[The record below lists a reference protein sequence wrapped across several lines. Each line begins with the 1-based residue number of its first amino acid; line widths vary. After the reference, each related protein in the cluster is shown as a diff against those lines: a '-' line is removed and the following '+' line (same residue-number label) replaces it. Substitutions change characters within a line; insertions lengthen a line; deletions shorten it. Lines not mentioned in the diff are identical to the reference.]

1 MMKMFKSY
9 SPLPASP
16 LAVLGMRWKGGGLR
30 GGGAH
35 STTGGSQ
42 RGQREQQHSGSLKQT
57 LSTAPLLIEK
67 VCFHLSQMSEC
78 ERGEGKE
85 TTALSR
91 GDEEGDSSPARSWSA
106 GWVWGKD
113 QEEVR
118 ERQGSSTDKCNQG
131 WPPSWCWEGKQSTT
145 WIPPPTVCKQQ
156 SAFFSPA
163 PSPHVL
169 NL

>member
-1 MMKMFKSY
+1 
-9 SPLPASP
+9 
-16 LAVLGMRWKGGGLR
+16 
-30 GGGAH
+30 
-35 STTGGSQ
+35 
-42 RGQREQQHSGSLKQT
+42 
-57 LSTAPLLIEK
+57 
-67 VCFHLSQMSEC
+67 MSEC
-78 ERGEGKE
+78 ERGKGKE

-145 WIPPPTVCKQQ
+145 WIPPPLSANSSQHFFPRPLPHTCLTCKCSGSFLCWHHVGTHKDLQDLRWKRVYGNLQ
-156 SAFFSPA
+156 SQDQARLQHHHIIKYINANTEEIPTYHIF
-163 PSPHVL
+163 
-169 NL
+169 